1 MAKITLARVWVVL
14 PLAWLLM
21 LAMWPWAWSWPILAP
36 LIAMKLSSQ
45 FPFGGDTLFR
55 GELFKA
61 TTIPYS
67 YLPTWFAITTPELY
81 AVAFALGLYA
91 FFERRHLSVP
101 INGRGLTLIVVAV
114 ALPIG
119 AALITKPA
127 LYDGL
132 RHFLFVF
139 PLLAALAGIAISAFI
154 AAKRVPSTL
163 RAGGLTIVL
172 VTAAMTIVDAIELHP
187 YEYAYFNRTFGG
199 LVAAQGRFET
209 DYWGASYKEG
219 FEWVAN
225 DSRTS
230 STPLRVASCTP
241 SSNERLEYYRRE
253 WPGVSDRLAVVQP
266 DAHPDVFLE
275 STRRYLCPHV
285 EGPVI
290 YTVSRLGVPLLYVR
304 KPAQ

>member
-1 MAKITLARVWVVL
+1 MYFALR
-14 PLAWLLM
+14 LM
-21 LAMWPWAWSWPILAP
+21 LSKSGPTSSPILAP
-36 LIAMKLSSQ
+36 LVAMKLSSQ
-45 FPFGGDTLFR
+45 FPFSGDTLFR

-61 TTIPYS
+61 TAIPLS

-81 AVAFALGLYA
+81 VVAFVLGVFALMA
-91 FFERRHLSVP
+91 RRHLSVP
-101 INGRGLTLIVVAV
+101 INRRGLAMIVVAV

-119 AALITKPA
+119 GALIARPA

-139 PLLAALAGIAISAFI
+139 PPLAALAGVAISAFV
-154 AAKRVPSTL
+154 AAKRIPSIV
-163 RAGGLTIVL
+163 RAAGMTIVL
-172 VTAAMTIVDAIELHP
+172 VTAAMTIVDAIKLHP

-199 LVAAQGRFET
+199 LAAAQGRFET

-219 FEWVAN
+219 FERVAN
-225 DSRTS
+225 DSRGA
-230 STPLRVASCTP
+230 STPLRVASCNE

-253 WPGVSDRLAVVQP
+253 WPGVSGRIAVVPP

-285 EGPVI
+285 DGPVI

-304 KPAQ
+304 KTAQQP